1 MRIAIGCDD
10 TGFLLKEHVSAA
22 LEAHGHDLLDLGTFS
37 PDPVDYPDY
46 ARAVGQALLRGFVN
60 AGMFICGS
68 GASAAIAANKIRGIR
83 ASLCHDPEAARLAR
97 VEDDAN
103 VLCLGARD
111 VASDRAVAIA
121 MAWLGASFSG
131 EERFARRVSKI
142 ALLEGSLPSAE
153 KTPSRP
159 NAVPTSSAVP
169 SAQIASAAAPPAS
182 VAPAPP
188 ASAPPAPAPP
198 APAPPAPAPPAPA
211 SPAPASPASA
221 PPASA
226 PPASAPPASVLP
238 ASAPPAP
245 APPASAPPASAPP
258 ASALPAPA
266 PPAPALPAPA
276 LPAPAPPAPALPA
289 PAPPAPVVARVPAAS
304 PVTHLPTPALPA
316 LSWSAGAP
324 MPVEPPVRP
333 LSEVHATTMV
343 AEQYADGVIRT
354 DADYAATT
362 VPPSPRSV
370 DQIDKLPA
378 VQETMDTLEAQDFL
392 DRLWVKD
399 ATLWKGEV
407 PSIRHRLGWLTSPTI
422 MRGHIEDIKSFAD
435 EIRRLQFTHVV
446 LLGMGGACF
455 AADVF
460 NLAFGS
466 KMGFPDVVVLD
477 STDPAA
483 VKQTLD
489 RLALARTLFIVASKS
504 GDTPEALALYEYFR
518 GQIEASSVPRSG
530 IHFVAITDPGR
541 PLDKIAA
548 ETGFRRTFLNPASI
562 GARFSA
568 LSFFGLVPA
577 ALMGIDV
584 KSLLDRAHAMVEA
597 CGNTVSA
604 RDNAAVRL
612 GGALAG
618 LAKAGRDKV
627 TLVLSRKLRG
637 LGPWIEQLL
646 AESLAKDGRG
656 IVPVDDEPL
665 GSPVVYGKDRV
676 FVAITLDGDDAA
688 EPYLSALEEVG
699 HPVIRIPVKDSLEVG
714 AEFFRWEL
722 ATAAAGVALGVNP
735 FDEPDGARVR
745 ENIATLLSTW
755 RKTRRLPEWPVDAE
769 ENGLVLLTGMGTK
782 SPSVGAGLQAF
793 LGQAGPGDYIAIQ
806 AYLTPT
812 PDTWSR
818 LQELRT
824 VLRDRVKVATT
835 LAFGPRY
842 LHATSQLHMGGPP
855 NGLFL
860 QLTGEDKEDVSIPGA
875 GYGFATFK
883 AAQALG
889 DLQTLR
895 NAGRRIVRVHLRGK
909 QPHGIDQLV
918 QVVQKVIK
926 RR

>member
-46 ARAVGQALLRGFVN
+46 ARAVGQALLRGFVD

-111 VASDRAVAIA
+111 VTPDRAVAIA

-198 APAPPAPAPPAPA
+198 APASPAPA
-211 SPAPASPASA
+211 SPAPASPASAPPAPASPASA

-226 PPASAPPASVLP
+226 PPASAPPA
-238 ASAPPAP
+238 PAP
-245 APPASAPPASAPP
+245 
-258 ASALPAPA
+258 
-266 PPAPALPAPA
+266 
-276 LPAPAPPAPALPA
+276 PA

-304 PVTHLPTPALPA
+304 PVTHLPAPALPV

-324 MPVEPPVRP
+324 MPVEPPARP
-333 LSEVHATTMV
+333 LSEVRATTMV

-422 MRGHIEDIKSFAD
+422 MRGHIEDIKGFAD

-548 ETGFRRTFLNPASI
+548 ETGFRRTFLNPASV

-584 KSLLDRAHAMVEA
+584 KSLLERAHAMVEA

-627 TLVLSRKLRG
+627 TLVLSRKLHG

-646 AESLAKDGRG
+646 AESLGKNGRG
-656 IVPVDDEPL
+656 VVPVDDEPL
-665 GSPVVYGKDRV
+665 GSPVVYGEDRV
-676 FVAITLDGDDAA
+676 FVAITLDGDDLA
-688 EPYLSALEEVG
+688 EPYLDALEEAG

-755 RKTRRLPEWPVDAE
+755 RKTRRLLEWPVDAE
-769 ENGLVLLTGMGTK
+769 ENGLVLMTSMGTK

-812 PDTWSR
+812 PDMWSR

-824 VLRDRVKVATT
+824 VLRDRLKVATT

-842 LHATSQLHMGGPP
+842 LHATSQLHLGGRP

-909 QPHGIDQLV
+909 QPHALEQLV
-918 QVVQKVIK
+918 QVVQKGIK

>member
-46 ARAVGQALLRGFVN
+46 ARAVGQALLRGFVD

-68 GASAAIAANKIRGIR
+68 VASAAIAANKIRGIR

-111 VASDRAVAIA
+111 VAPDRAVAIA

-198 APAPPAPAPPAPA
+198 APAPPAPASPAPA

-221 PPASA
+221 PPA
-226 PPASAPPASVLP
+226 PASP

-245 APPASAPPASAPP
+245 APPPPASPPP
-258 ASALPAPA
+258 ASPASA

-276 LPAPAPPAPALPA
+276 LPAPAPPAP
-289 PAPPAPVVARVPAAS
+289 VIARVPAAS
-304 PVTHLPTPALPA
+304 PVMHLPAPALPA

-324 MPVEPPVRP
+324 MPVEPPARP
-333 LSEVHATTMV
+333 LSEVRATTMV

-489 RLALARTLFIVASKS
+489 RLALARTL
-504 GDTPEALALYEYFR
+504 
-518 GQIEASSVPRSG
+518 
-530 IHFVAITDPGR
+530 
-541 PLDKIAA
+541 
-548 ETGFRRTFLNPASI
+548 
-562 GARFSA
+562 
-568 LSFFGLVPA
+568 
-577 ALMGIDV
+577 
-584 KSLLDRAHAMVEA
+584 
-597 CGNTVSA
+597 
-604 RDNAAVRL
+604 
-612 GGALAG
+612 
-618 LAKAGRDKV
+618 
-627 TLVLSRKLRG
+627 
-637 LGPWIEQLL
+637 
-646 AESLAKDGRG
+646 
-656 IVPVDDEPL
+656 
-665 GSPVVYGKDRV
+665 
-676 FVAITLDGDDAA
+676 
-688 EPYLSALEEVG
+688 
-699 HPVIRIPVKDSLEVG
+699 
-714 AEFFRWEL
+714 
-722 ATAAAGVALGVNP
+722 
-735 FDEPDGARVR
+735 
-745 ENIATLLSTW
+745 
-755 RKTRRLPEWPVDAE
+755 
-769 ENGLVLLTGMGTK
+769 
-782 SPSVGAGLQAF
+782 
-793 LGQAGPGDYIAIQ
+793 
-806 AYLTPT
+806 
-812 PDTWSR
+812 
-818 LQELRT
+818 
-824 VLRDRVKVATT
+824 
-835 LAFGPRY
+835 
-842 LHATSQLHMGGPP
+842 
-855 NGLFL
+855 
-860 QLTGEDKEDVSIPGA
+860 
-875 GYGFATFK
+875 
-883 AAQALG
+883 
-889 DLQTLR
+889 
-895 NAGRRIVRVHLRGK
+895 
-909 QPHGIDQLV
+909 
-918 QVVQKVIK
+918 
-926 RR
+926 